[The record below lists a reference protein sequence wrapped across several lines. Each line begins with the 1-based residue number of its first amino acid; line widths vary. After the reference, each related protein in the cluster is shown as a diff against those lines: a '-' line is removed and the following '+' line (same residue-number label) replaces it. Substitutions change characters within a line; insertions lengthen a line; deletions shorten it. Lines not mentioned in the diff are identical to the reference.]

1 MKKIILILI
10 LLSLLCLVSCTVPYL
25 VAYQFTTNPF
35 LKEVWIDNSVITD
48 SSIKFSIVT
57 DSHFE
62 KAKGDPEWFNE
73 NYYKFLD
80 ENKYPFAFHLG
91 DLTDTGVITDDDYA
105 FIDNVRAK
113 TTKNFVTIAIGN
125 HDRHTL
131 ADIWDSTEGGDTY
144 STAGCYYY
152 GKTTSGKPL
161 LAIYKLDTSADCISA
176 KQFEHLEEALSAE
189 TAVYRII
196 ITHENVSIGNKLN
209 PTMVIFGL
217 SSEEG
222 NKLYKIMAK
231 YNVGL
236 ILDGHNHSGNAVYK
250 LNDKLGEM
258 NLAAYMRRITK
269 PIQTESYGYWY
280 DFTLDLSTGE
290 AVITGYL
297 AKTGEKDSNV
307 VFTFTLPE
315 NQ

>member
-1 MKKIILILI
+1 M
-10 LLSLLCLVSCTVPYL
+10 
-25 VAYQFTTNPF
+25 
-35 LKEVWIDNSVITD
+35 
-48 SSIKFSIVT
+48 
-57 DSHFE
+57 
-62 KAKGDPEWFNE
+62 
-73 NYYKFLD
+73 
-80 ENKYPFAFHLG
+80 
-91 DLTDTGVITDDDYA
+91 
-105 FIDNVRAK
+105 
-113 TTKNFVTIAIGN
+113 TIAIGN

-131 ADIWDSTEGGDTY
+131 ADIWDSTKGGNTY

-161 LAIYKLDTSADCISA
+161 LAIYKLDTSSDCISA

-307 VFTFTLPE
+307 VFTFNLPE
-315 NQ
+315 NE